1 MALADLAFDLI
12 YIMHVLKHLGVVF
25 DEMPEAT
32 THDPEAH
39 ALVERVGA
47 DEVHG
52 PVTAETDSKAA
63 HDLCHRDSSGG
74 GKTRHLDRKEFKMR
88 ELRKR
93 KKVAVKL
100 VRTEDMEADILTK
113 ILPKQLFDKHRRS
126 LKNLSAA

>member
-1 MALADLAFDLI
+1 
-12 YIMHVLKHLGVVF
+12 
-25 DEMPEAT
+25 
-32 THDPEAH
+32 
-39 ALVERVGA
+39 
-47 DEVHG
+47 
-52 PVTAETDSKAA
+52 
-63 HDLCHRDSSGG
+63 
-74 GKTRHLDRKEFKMR
+74 MR